1 MRELLFVFQD
11 VEDPRRGN
19 AKRHDLHE
27 ALVIALLTMLTRA
40 IAKTRTAHKT
50 KRTATVS
57 RTAQL
62 GISTVEYAL
71 LAVGVIAIIGAL
83 IVLLEGGILGLLDQV
98 SGRMTA
104 AATQ

>member
-1 MRELLFVFQD
+1 MRGELAYQCAWRPGC
-11 VEDPRRGN
+11 PRG
-19 AKRHDLHE
+19 
-27 ALVIALLTMLTRA
+27 RA
-40 IAKTRTAHKT
+40 IAKTRTARKT
-50 KRTATVS
+50 KRTATTG
-57 RTAQL
+57 RAAQR

>member
-1 MRELLFVFQD
+1 MRGDLAYQCAWRPGC
-11 VEDPRRGN
+11 PRG
-19 AKRHDLHE
+19 
-27 ALVIALLTMLTRA
+27 RA
-40 IAKTRTAHKT
+40 IANTRTAHKT

-71 LAVGVIAIIGAL
+71 LAVGVIAIVGVL